1 MPSPPPAEFVEMAI
15 PLFPALALLAP
26 PNNNLKGTGT
36 RLLFE
41 LPPRTTFSPS
51 SSLTLALTPRTVSL
65 ALVLS
70 SGFEMEGED
79 ESGMIGLG
87 RSG

>member
-1 MPSPPPAEFVEMAI
+1 MPSPPPAEFVEVEV

-26 PNNNLKGTGT
+26 PNDNLKGTGT
-36 RLLFE
+36 RLLFK

-51 SSLTLALTPRTVSL
+51 SSLALALAPRVVSL
-65 ALVLS
+65 ALMLS
-70 SGFEMEGED
+70 SGFEMEGGD